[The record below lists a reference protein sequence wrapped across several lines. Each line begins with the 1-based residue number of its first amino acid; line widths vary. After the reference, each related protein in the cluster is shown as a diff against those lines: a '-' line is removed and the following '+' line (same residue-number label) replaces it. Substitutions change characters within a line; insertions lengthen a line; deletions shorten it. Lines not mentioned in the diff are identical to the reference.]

1 VFEPYIA
8 LVLLILVVGGVGIA
22 ILILSRFIG
31 KRNPTKEKLLPYECG
46 NIPEEDARGK
56 FPVKFFLVGIL
67 FIIFD
72 IEVAFLFPWAVIYKE
87 LKLFGLIEM
96 GIFLIILLIGYVY
109 IVKKG
114 GLKWE

>member
-1 VFEPYIA
+1 MYNAYIA
-8 LVLLILVVGGVGIA
+8 LALLIVIVGGVGVA

-31 KRNPTKEKLLPYECG
+31 KRVPSKEKLLPYECG
-46 NIPEEDARGK
+46 NIPEEDARGR
-56 FPVKFFLVGIL
+56 FPVKFYMVAIL

-72 IEVAFLFPWAVIYKE
+72 VEVAFLFPWAVIYKE
-87 LKLFGLIEM
+87 LKIFGLIEM
-96 GIFLIILLIGYVY
+96 GIFLLVLLIGYIY

>member
-1 VFEPYIA
+1 MFEAYIA
-8 LVLLILVVGGVGIA
+8 LALLIVIVGGVGLA
-22 ILILSRFIG
+22 IIVISKFIG
-31 KRNPTKEKLLPYECG
+31 RKAPTKEKLLPYECG
-46 NIPEEDARGK
+46 NIPEEDARGR

-96 GIFLIILLIGYVY
+96 GIFLLVLLIGYIY

>member
-1 VFEPYIA
+1 MFEPYLA
-8 LVLLILVVGGVGIA
+8 LVLLIMIVGGVGVA

-31 KRNPTKEKLLPYECG
+31 KRAPTKEKLLPYECG

-67 FIIFD
+67 FVIFD

-87 LKLFGLIEM
+87 LRLFGLIEM
-96 GIFLIILLIGYVY
+96 GIFLLVLLVGYIY

>member
-1 VFEPYIA
+1 MFEPYIA
-8 LVLLILVVGGVGIA
+8 LLLLMLIVSGVGLVII
-22 ILILSRFIG
+22 ILPRFTA
-31 KRNPTKEKLLPYECG
+31 KRAPTKEKLLPYECG
-46 NIPEEDARGK
+46 NIPEEDARGR

-87 LKLFGLIEM
+87 LRLFGLIEM
-96 GIFLIILLIGYVY
+96 GIFLIILFIGYIY

-114 GLKWE
+114 GLRWE